1 MLYFRPSIPPT
12 GRHFVVNVARWSG
25 GWDLYIEGEGFNSG
39 GGVTQV
45 TNLDQADAQVRN
57 YLRSIFQTDFSDAV
71 IEITLPDDA
80 HELLSR

>member
-12 GRHFVVNVARWSG
+12 GRRFVVNVARWSG
-25 GWDLYIEGEGFNSG
+25 GWDLYIEGEGLNSG

-57 YLRSIFQTDFSDAV
+57 YLRSIFQMDFSDAV
-71 IEITLPDDA
+71 IEIALPDDA
-80 HELLSR
+80 HELSSR